1 MKLAQLAQLNCCFR
15 SIHLLAGDLSPASA
29 FRHFTLLHRAAPD
42 YSPGDLLV
50 APDVFLPR
58 DEDALSE
65 CAFVMKGGVRC
76 RALHG
81 GDQ

>member
-76 RALHG
+76 R
-81 GDQ
+81 